1 MTYSAENLLAPVF
14 QSDSAPE
21 SMPDSV
27 RRRIQAVQVERALE
41 HVPMIYALACFN
53 ITLIMVLCFHKGLPL
68 ANYGWMGVVGI
79 LSFAR
84 MVMWIH
90 RGRSRDPGR
99 DPKRMLR
106 VLTVISLGLISGLSA
121 WSVFALTTEAFA
133 DVLLIPVSLVFG
145 STCIAHCLAPIRR
158 AAIGVLGV
166 GVLPAALFMLF
177 WGNFE
182 IAILGASM
190 VSIALLMTIFISE
203 SYQRIVDGIVMED
216 RIRTLAHTDPL
227 TGLANRRAIMDALNE
242 ADGAGSAYAVAMLD
256 LDGFKQI
263 NDTHGHHVGDALLQ
277 TVADRLKD
285 AAMPS
290 ELVGRMGGDEFVIL
304 MPGVARREAAAAR
317 VTALLGALCRPADI
331 TSGQVPVA
339 GSMGYALHPEDG
351 ADSDAILV
359 TADRALYAAKR
370 SRRKDDDRSNGPLVG
385 AEGALQ
391 GLPRARNVA

>member
-1 MTYSAENLLAPVF
+1 LAYSAESFLAPLF
-14 QSDSAPE
+14 RRDPKTESTPE
-21 SMPDSV
+21 SV

-41 HVPMIYALACFN
+41 HVPMIYAVACFN

-90 RGRSRDPGR
+90 RGRSPDPGR
-99 DPKRMLR
+99 DPQRMLR
-106 VLTVISLGLISGLSA
+106 ILTVISLGLISGLSA

-133 DVLLIPVSLVFG
+133 NVLLIPVSLVFG

-166 GVLPAALFMLF
+166 GVLPAALFMLL

-182 IAILGASM
+182 TAILGASM
-190 VSIALLMTIFISE
+190 ASIALLMTIFISE

-227 TGLANRRAIMDALNE
+227 TGLANRRAIMDALDE
-242 ADGAGSAYAVAMLD
+242 ADREEAAYAVAMLD

-277 TVADRLKD
+277 TVAERLES
-285 AAMPS
+285 AALPS
-290 ELVGRMGGDEFVIL
+290 EHVGRMGGDEFVIL
-304 MPGVARREAAAAR
+304 MPGVARRETAAAR

-331 TSGQVPVA
+331 TDGQVPVA

-370 SRRKDDDRSNGPLVG
+370 SRRKDDDRSDRPPVAGERPLR
-385 AEGALQ
+385 EL
-391 GLPRARNVA
+391 RSARDAA